1 MRLSPGCRTSS
12 TTVAGRLR
20 RARGKTDKDYSTR
33 ASHVRIHQ
41 LTEVFILRDQEA
53 IVFKRPFSNIIVFF
67 ARRNFSDRYD
77 IMALSTKR
85 THHGET
91 ATLISQKAH
100 RLTFRA
106 LFGRFDDNRFL
117 VRQSVGRI
125 ANGGL
130 YILRLEARIRI
141 EQIVRCGTLTEFS
154 KDQFDRYTASSNDR
168 FPHHNFWIDLD
179 TVCNRHTAI
188 SFS

>member
-1 MRLSPGCRTSS
+1 MMVKFPMRLSPGCRTSS

-85 THHGET
+85 RTTEKPQ
-91 ATLISQKAH
+91 LISQKAH

-106 LFGRFDDNRFL
+106 LFGRF
-117 VRQSVGRI
+117 
-125 ANGGL
+125 
-130 YILRLEARIRI
+130 
-141 EQIVRCGTLTEFS
+141 
-154 KDQFDRYTASSNDR
+154 
-168 FPHHNFWIDLD
+168 
-179 TVCNRHTAI
+179 
-188 SFS
+188 

>member
-1 MRLSPGCRTSS
+1 
-12 TTVAGRLR
+12 
-20 RARGKTDKDYSTR
+20 
-33 ASHVRIHQ
+33 
-41 LTEVFILRDQEA
+41 
-53 IVFKRPFSNIIVFF
+53 
-67 ARRNFSDRYD
+67 
-77 IMALSTKR
+77 MALSTKR
-85 THHGET
+85 THHGEI
-91 ATLISQKAH
+91 ATLIGQKAH

-168 FPHHNFWIDLD
+168 FPHHHFWIDLD